1 MVKERNPT
9 KHNSLV
15 QSFQEDLQESD
26 LNGVN
31 PNQTSSPTDAQ
42 IGYCAKLGE

>member
-1 MVKERNPT
+1 M
-9 KHNSLV
+9 
-15 QSFQEDLQESD
+15 QSFQEDLQEND

-42 IGYCAKLGE
+42 IGYWAKLREPDLLSE

>member
-1 MVKERNPT
+1 M
-9 KHNSLV
+9 
-15 QSFQEDLQESD
+15 QSFQEDLQEND

-42 IGYCAKLGE
+42 IGYCAKLREPDLLSE